1 MGDIELE
8 SEMLGLLSP
17 IDPIWSNALFRKLG
31 GNKARFQ
38 KIRDKMIQA
47 GWIRSEVKN
56 GRMYLT
62 RLNFES
68 SKFEDHD
75 WTDITRENC
84 NNFLDYL
91 RDRQPLFT
99 GTKNKKIRTK
109 RLKEILDAFFQ
120 ELDRQMIVHT
130 RLVNAEALEL
140 ILSDRASFHQRMCV
154 DFVHEFIKRLLYE
167 HREFREEIKEYAQSQ
182 LRTVQFK
189 I

>member
-1 MGDIELE
+1 MNDIELE
-8 SEMLGLLSP
+8 NKILEILSP
-17 IDPIWSNALFRKLG
+17 FDEMWSNQVFRKVG
-31 GNKARFQ
+31 GNKANYTI
-38 KIRDKMIQA
+38 IRDKMIAQN
-47 GWIRSEVKN
+47 WIKAEKK
-56 GRMYLT
+56 GRNLLLT

-75 WTDITRENC
+75 WTNITRINC

-109 RLKEILDAFFQ
+109 MLKEILDAFFH

-140 ILSDRASFHQRMCV
+140 ILSDRASFHQRRCV
-154 DFVHEFIKRLLYE
+154 DFVHEFIKRLLYD
-167 HREFREEIKEYAQSQ
+167 HREFREEIIEYAQSL

>member
-1 MGDIELE
+1 MNDVELE
-8 SEMLGLLSP
+8 SEILGLLSP
-17 IDPIWSNALFRKLG
+17 INPIWSNALFRKLG

-38 KIRDKMIQA
+38 KTRDKMIEA

-75 WTDITRENC
+75 WTDVTRENC

-91 RDRQPLFT
+91 RDRKPLFT

-109 RLKEILDAFFQ
+109 KLKEILDAFFQ
-120 ELDRQMIVHT
+120 ELDRQMIVNI

-140 ILSDRASFHQRMCV
+140 ILADRARLHQIRCV
-154 DFVHEFIKRLLYE
+154 DLVHEFINRLLYD
-167 HREFREEIKEYAQSQ
+167 HREFREEIKEYAQSL